1 MYYLQTQP
9 NCLSDHS
16 NRQNAVCPLQHH
28 TFCSRSPTTL
38 CSRGCGVH
46 ALTAHFQNSK
56 TSLLSSSCV
65 AEPFFST
72 PENPIPVAPSPDMAE
87 QQKQEAK
94 AKVVEAEFDWG
105 TVLALIRARQ
115 QLRDTFFPNGLES
128 QGQLS
133 KNVGRHFSPLSN
145 GLESRDTSRT

>member
-1 MYYLQTQP
+1 MYTVCKCIIYRHKQTVGLTTRTDKTHSASP
-9 NCLSDHS
+9 ISHFLFSFSD
-16 NRQNAVCPLQHH
+16 R
-28 TFCSRSPTTL
+28 
-38 CSRGCGVH
+38 SRGCGVH
-46 ALTAHFQNSK
+46 APIAHFQNSK

-128 QGQLS
+128 QGQFS
-133 KNVGRHFSPLSN
+133 KNVGRHFSPLQRS
-145 GLESRDTSRT
+145 GI